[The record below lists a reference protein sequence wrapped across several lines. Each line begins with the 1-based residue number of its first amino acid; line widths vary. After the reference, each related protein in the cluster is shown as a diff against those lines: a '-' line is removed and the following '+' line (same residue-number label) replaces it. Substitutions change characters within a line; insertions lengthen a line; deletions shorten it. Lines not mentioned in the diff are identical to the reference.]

1 MNIEEYVRDYL
12 NGATLS
18 ELAQRAGVSRGTI
31 TKRLREHVAIRKA
44 GNSRPSTRPLPEEWK
59 DLGLVPDSVIA
70 QRVGCSRQNGAK
82 VRRARGI
89 ASFREKVHRD
99 ARANNTD

>member
-1 MNIEEYVRDYL
+1 MNIEAYVEAYL

-18 ELAQRAGVSRGTI
+18 ELAKKAGVSRGTI
-31 TKRLREHVAIRKA
+31 TKRLRKHVAIRKA
-44 GNSRPSTRPLPEEWK
+44 GNSRPSARTLPKEWK

-70 QRVGCSRQNGAK
+70 ARVGCTRQNVAK